1 MAALSAKVAIV
12 TGSTSGIGLNGFGD
26 PAAIKGLRERLMGGR
41 EEQIGGRALFL
52 CSESAAQMR
61 DATLSIDGAWTGQ

>member
-12 TGSTSGIGLNGFGD
+12 TGSTSGIVRNGFGD

-41 EEQIGGRALFL
+41 EEQRSGEFVTREETGGLALFL
-52 CSESAAQMR
+52 CSESAAQ
-61 DATLSIDGAWTGQ
+61 